1 MNQNDTSSE
10 WTNETSAQLEQ
21 MSSHMK
27 DTSQKDIEILKDL
40 NNSVSNSIRKEY
52 IGMCI
57 EDLEK
62 LNVLGD
68 KINETNSI
76 VNDMTNN
83 KISVSEGTS
92 KLTTLEKEVT
102 QITIEAND
110 LEKKIEDFEKEH
122 SDELL
127 IENT

>member
-1 MNQNDTSSE
+1 
-10 WTNETSAQLEQ
+10 
-21 MSSHMK
+21 MK